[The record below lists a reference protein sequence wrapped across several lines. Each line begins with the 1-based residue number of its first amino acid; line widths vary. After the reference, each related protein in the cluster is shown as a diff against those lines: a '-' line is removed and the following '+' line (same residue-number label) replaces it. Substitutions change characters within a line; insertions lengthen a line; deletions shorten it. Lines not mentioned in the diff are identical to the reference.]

1 MNMGIKKIVRVIIKK
16 VFGIN
21 GIQLFIKKK
30 RKKINKLR
38 YTKKYSATD
47 LVTKMKELGLAKGSV
62 VFIHSSMTEFYNY
75 EGTAKE
81 LIQKIID
88 EIGEEG
94 TLLMPA
100 YPPRKNELIKKAQS
114 TNEVVFDVLK
124 TPSGAGYLT
133 EVFRKWPGVKRS
145 INLQHSVCAY
155 GKLAEYFTNEHHLSI
170 TAWDEKS
177 PYYKMSQTE
186 TLVFAFG
193 LPYFLGTMI
202 HCTESLLKDKYQYFS
217 IFFTKNSSYSYKDK
231 NGEIGIHNFLT
242 HKVERK
248 RDKKR
253 IIKKYFDKN
262 EFHTAKIS
270 NLRIEIVKAKYTL
283 DLFLDLAEKGITMYS
298 EPNPELYKKN
308 GKFIKIDE
316 AKNYK

>member
-1 MNMGIKKIVRVIIKK
+1 MKKIARVVIKK
-16 VFGIN
+16 VFGIDSL
-21 GIQLFIKKK
+21 QLFIKKQKK
-30 RKKINKLR
+30 RINKLI
-38 YTKKYSATD
+38 YTKKYTATD

-75 EGTAKE
+75 QGTAEE

-155 GKLAEYFTNEHHLSI
+155 GKLADYFTNEHHLSI
-170 TAWDEKS
+170 IAWDEKS
-177 PYYKMSQTE
+177 PYYKIINENAIIFS
-186 TLVFAFG
+186 FG
-193 LPYFLGTMI
+193 LESYLRNVTLI
-202 HCTESLLKDKYQYFS
+202 HCTETFLKDKYLYFS
-217 IFFTKNSSYSYKDK
+217 SFFGKSIEYLYKNS
-231 NGEIGIHNFLT
+231 NGEVKSHYMVLPILGG
-242 HKVERK
+242 K
-248 RDKKR
+248 RSR
-253 IIKKYFDKN
+253 NVIKKYFVK
-262 EFHTAKIS
+262 EYFKRAKIS
-270 NLRIEIVKAKYTL
+270 NLLIESIESSYMFNRCLELSESGICIYSKPKSS
-283 DLFLDLAEKGITMYS
+283 LFQ
-298 EPNPELYKKN
+298 NN
-308 GKFIKIDE
+308 NKFIKINE
-316 AKNYK
+316 GSEK

>member
-1 MNMGIKKIVRVIIKK
+1 L
-16 VFGIN
+16 
-21 GIQLFIKKK
+21 QLFIKKQKK
-30 RKKINKLR
+30 RINKLI
-38 YTKKYSATD
+38 YTKKYTATD

-75 EGTAKE
+75 QGTAEE

-155 GKLAEYFTNEHHLSI
+155 GKLADYFTNEHHLSE

-177 PYYKMSQTE
+177 PYYKLAE
-186 TLVFAFG
+186 KNAIIFTLG
-193 LPYFLGTMI
+193 LPKLIGTI
-202 HCTESLLKDKYQYFS
+202 VHCTESLLKDKYRYFS
-217 IFFTKNSSYSYKDK
+217 LFFQRKVTYKYLDYEKKVKKHTFFLSNIKRNDSNKKNILKTHSEK
-231 NGEIGIHNFLT
+231 INFT
-242 HKVERK
+242 
-248 RDKKR
+248 
-253 IIKKYFDKN
+253 
-262 EFHTAKIS
+262 TTKIS
-270 NLRIEIVKAKYTL
+270 NLVINRINAKYTL
-283 DLFLDLAEKGITMYS
+283 
-298 EPNPELYKKN
+298 
-308 GKFIKIDE
+308 
-316 AKNYK
+316 